1 LILLSGRFRGNRVVL
16 LNKLP
21 SGLLLVTGP
30 YVINGVPLRRV
41 NPAFVIATS
50 TKVDISGVHL
60 PENLNDAYFRR
71 LTQKKGKSEPEQRFE
86 NAEKPKKE
94 VNPQRVA
101 DQKVVDDLLV
111 PVIEAVPQLKC
122 YLRAKF
128 SLDKHQYPHNLKF

>member
-1 LILLSGRFRGNRVVL
+1 LRGNRVVL

-30 YVINGVPLRRV
+30 YVVNGVPLRRV

-71 LTQKKGKSEPEQRFE
+71 PTQKKEKSEPEQRFE
-86 NAEKPKKE
+86 NVEGKKPKKE

-101 DQKVVDDLLV
+101 DQKLVDDILL
-111 PVIEAVPQLKC
+111 PVVEAVPQLKY